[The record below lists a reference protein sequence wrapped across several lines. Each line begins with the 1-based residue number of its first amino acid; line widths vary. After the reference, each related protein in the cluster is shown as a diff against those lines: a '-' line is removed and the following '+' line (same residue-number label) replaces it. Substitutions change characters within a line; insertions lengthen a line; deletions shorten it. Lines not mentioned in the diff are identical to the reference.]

1 MAKRENSPTL
11 YSYVKEYIMKLI
23 ISGKFPAHSQLPTE
37 YELMETLNVGRAT
50 VRAALAQLENEG
62 TIYKRQG
69 VGTFVSER
77 SKHYGLEPFLS
88 LNFTLKHVG
97 MKNNNEVLENDDYEV
112 PEGGMLDRWE
122 PGKIVHRL
130 VRVRKSDNTVLG
142 YEDNYYLPEIFNLLD
157 QNDLE
162 GSLAHNLLT
171 NVVDHPIQRFDQS
184 TIVRDS
190 TEEEQKLFGID
201 STKKVVELQRWMY
214 FEGTDEPANFVSFTI
229 PTHILEFPFLG

>member
-23 ISGKFPAHSQLPTE
+23 ISGKYPAHSQLPTE
-37 YELMETLNVGRAT
+37 YELMETLDVGRAT

-97 MKNNNEVLENDDYEV
+97 MKNNNEVIENGDYTVTDEDF
-112 PEGGMLDRWE
+112 LDRWVS
-122 PGKIVHRL
+122 GKKVKHL
-130 VRVRKSDNTVLG
+130 VRIRKSDNTVLG
-142 YEDNYYLPEIFNLLD
+142 YEDNYYLPEIFEKLD
-157 QNDLE
+157 ASAFE

-171 NVVDHPIQRFDQS
+171 NVEEPIRQFDAS
-184 TIVRDS
+184 TIVREPTAS
-190 TEEEQKLFGID
+190 EQELFGID
-201 STKKVVELQRWMY
+201 VLEKVVELRRWMY
-214 FEGTDEPANFVSFTI
+214 FDGIEEAANFVSFVI
-229 PTHILEFPFLG
+229 PSHILEFPFLG

>member
-11 YSYVKEYIMKLI
+11 YVYVKEYIMKLI
-23 ISGKFPAHSQLPTE
+23 ISGQYPAHSQLPTE

-97 MKNNNEVLENDDYEV
+97 MKNNNEVLENTEYIV
-112 PEGGMLDRWE
+112 PEGSDLDRWE
-122 PGKIVHRL
+122 PGKKVQRL
-130 VRVRKSDNTVLG
+130 VRIRKSDNTVLG
-142 YEDNYYLPEIFNLLD
+142 YEDNYYLPEIFDLLD
-157 QNDLE
+157 KTDFE

-171 NVVDHPIQRFDQS
+171 NIENHPIEKFDQS
-184 TIVRDS
+184 VIVRAPS
-190 TEEEQKLFGID
+190 EKEQELFGID
-201 STKKVVELQRWMY
+201 SSKKVVELRRWMY
-214 FEGTDEPANFVSFTI
+214 FEGYEEAANFVSFTI
-229 PTHILEFPFLG
+229 PTRILEFPFLG

>member
-23 ISGKFPAHSQLPTE
+23 ISGKYPAHSQLPTE
-37 YELMETLNVGRAT
+37 YELMETLDVGRAT

-97 MKNNNEVLENDDYEV
+97 MKNNNEVLENGDYTVSE
-112 PEGGMLDRWE
+112 EDFLDRWDN
-122 PGKIVHRL
+122 GKQVKHL
-130 VRVRKSDNTVLG
+130 VRIRKSDNTVLG
-142 YEDNYYLPEIFNLLD
+142 YEDNYYLPEIFEKLD
-157 QNDLE
+157 ESALE

-171 NVVDHPIQRFDQS
+171 NVENPITRFESS
-184 TIVRDS
+184 TFVRTP
-190 TEEEQKLFGID
+190 TESEQELFGID
-201 STKKVVELQRWMY
+201 PLEKVVELQRWMY
-214 FEGTDEPANFVSFTI
+214 FDGIEEAANFVSFII
-229 PTHILEFPFLG
+229 PSHILEFPFLG

>member
-11 YSYVKEYIMKLI
+11 YIFVKEYIMTLI
-23 ISGKFPAHSQLPTE
+23 ISGKYPAHSQLPTE
-37 YELMETLNVGRAT
+37 NELMETLDVGRAT

-88 LNFTLKHVG
+88 LNFMMKHVG
-97 MKNNNEVLENDDYEV
+97 MKNNNEVLESSDYTV
-112 PEGGMLDRWE
+112 PTDGPLDRWE
-122 PGKIVHRL
+122 PGRQVKRL
-130 VRVRKSDNTVLG
+130 VRIRKSENTVVG
-142 YEDNYYLPEIFNLLD
+142 YEDNYYLPEIFEKLNSEEF
-157 QNDLE
+157 E

-171 NVVDHPIQRFDQS
+171 NVEDPIHRFDQS
-184 TIVRDS
+184 TIVRDP
-190 TEEEQKLFGID
+190 TEAEQELFDID
-201 STKKVVELQRWMY
+201 VAEKVVELDRWMY
-214 FEGTDEPANFVSFTI
+214 FDGIDEPANYVTFVI

>member
-23 ISGKFPAHSQLPTE
+23 ISGKYPAHAQLPTE
-37 YELMETLNVGRAT
+37 YELMETLDVGRAT
-50 VRAALAQLENEG
+50 VRAALAQLESEG

-97 MKNNNEVLENDDYEV
+97 MKNNNEVITNEDYTV
-112 PEGGMLDRWE
+112 PADGPLNRWT
-122 PGKIVHRL
+122 PGKEVRHL
-130 VRVRKSDNTVLG
+130 VRIRKSENTILG
-142 YEDNYYLPEIFNLLD
+142 LEDNYYLPEIFNKLN
-157 QNDLE
+157 QNDFE

-171 NVVDHPIQRFDQS
+171 NVEDPIRQFDAS
-184 TIVRDS
+184 TIVRDP
-190 TEEEQKLFGID
+190 TAEEQKLFGID
-201 STKKVVELQRWMY
+201 AAEKVVELQRWMY
-214 FEGTDEPANFVSFTI
+214 FEGISEAANYVSFVI
-229 PTHILEFPFLG
+229 PSHILEFPFLG

>member
-23 ISGKFPAHSQLPTE
+23 ISGKYPAHAQLPTE
-37 YELMETLNVGRAT
+37 YELMETLDVGRAT

-97 MKNNNEVLENDDYEV
+97 MKNNNEVLENSEYIV
-112 PEGGMLDRWE
+112 HEGDGLDRWE
-122 PGKIVHRL
+122 NGKRVNQL
-130 VRVRKSDNTVLG
+130 VRIRKSDNTVLG
-142 YEDNYYLPEIFNLLD
+142 YEDNYYLPEIFDKLD
-157 QNDLE
+157 SASFE

-171 NVVDHPIQRFDQS
+171 NVEDPIRQFDAS
-184 TIVRDS
+184 TAVRYPSDS
-190 TEEEQKLFGID
+190 EQELFGID
-201 STKKVVELQRWMY
+201 ATEKVVELRRWMY
-214 FEGTDEPANFVSFTI
+214 FEGNEEAANFVCFII
-229 PTHILEFPFLG
+229 PSHILEFPFLG

>member
-11 YSYVKEYIMKLI
+11 YIYVKEYIMKLI
-23 ISGKFPAHSQLPTE
+23 ISGKYPAHAQLPTE
-37 YELMETLNVGRAT
+37 YELMETLDVGRAT

-88 LNFTLKHVG
+88 LNFMMKHVG
-97 MKNNNEVLENDDYEV
+97 MKNNNEVVENVEYTVTSDD
-112 PEGGMLDRWE
+112 MLDRWQT
-122 PGKIVHRL
+122 GQKVNRL
-130 VRVRKSDNTVLG
+130 VRIRKSENTVVG
-142 YEDNYYLPEIFNLLD
+142 YEDNYYLPHIFEKLNIEEF
-157 QNDLE
+157 E

-171 NVVDHPIQRFDQS
+171 NVEDPIQRFDQS
-184 TIVRDS
+184 TIVRDP
-190 TEEEQKLFGID
+190 TEAEQELFDID
-201 STKKVVELQRWMY
+201 VTEKVVELDRWMF
-214 FEGTDEPANFVSFTI
+214 FEGTDEPSNYVSFVI

>member
-23 ISGKFPAHSQLPTE
+23 ISGKYPAHSQLPTE
-37 YELMETLNVGRAT
+37 YELMETLDVGRAT

-97 MKNNNEVLENDDYEV
+97 MKNNNEVIENGDFTVTDEDS
-112 PEGGMLDRWE
+112 LDRWE
-122 PGKIVHRL
+122 SGKQVKHL
-130 VRVRKSDNTVLG
+130 VRIRKSDNTVLG
-142 YEDNYYLPEIFNLLD
+142 YEDNYYLPEIFEKLD
-157 QNDLE
+157 ASAFE

-171 NVVDHPIQRFDQS
+171 NVEEPIRQFDAS
-184 TIVRDS
+184 TIVREPTAS
-190 TEEEQKLFGID
+190 EQELFGID
-201 STKKVVELQRWMY
+201 VLEKVVELRRWMY
-214 FEGTDEPANFVSFTI
+214 FDGIEEAANFVSFVI
-229 PTHILEFPFLG
+229 PSHILEFPFLG

>member
-23 ISGKFPAHSQLPTE
+23 ISGKYPAHSQLPTE
-37 YELMETLNVGRAT
+37 YELMETLDVGRAT

-97 MKNNNEVLENDDYEV
+97 MKNNNEVLENGDYTVSE
-112 PEGGMLDRWE
+112 EDFLDRWDN
-122 PGKIVHRL
+122 GKQVKRL
-130 VRVRKSDNTVLG
+130 VRIRKSDNTVLG
-142 YEDNYYLPEIFNLLD
+142 YEDNYYLPEIFEKLD
-157 QNDLE
+157 ESALE

-171 NVVDHPIQRFDQS
+171 NVENPITRFESS
-184 TIVRDS
+184 TFVRTP
-190 TEEEQKLFGID
+190 TESEQELFGID
-201 STKKVVELQRWMY
+201 PLEKVVELQRWMY
-214 FEGTDEPANFVSFTI
+214 FDGIEEAANFVSFII
-229 PTHILEFPFLG
+229 PSHILEFPFLG

>member
-23 ISGKFPAHSQLPTE
+23 ISGKYPAHSQLPTE
-37 YELMETLNVGRAT
+37 YELMETLDVGRAT

-97 MKNNNEVLENDDYEV
+97 MKNNNEVIENGDYTV
-112 PEGGMLDRWE
+112 TPEDFLDRSSTWSASVN
-122 PGKIVHRL
+122 PTTRSL
-130 VRVRKSDNTVLG
+130 VTRTTITCRRSSISWMPPTSTAP
-142 YEDNYYLPEIFNLLD
+142 LP
-157 QNDLE
+157 
-162 GSLAHNLLT
+162 T
-171 NVVDHPIQRFDQS
+171 
-184 TIVRDS
+184 TC
-190 TEEEQKLFGID
+190 
-201 STKKVVELQRWMY
+201 
-214 FEGTDEPANFVSFTI
+214 
-229 PTHILEFPFLG
+229 

>member
-23 ISGKFPAHSQLPTE
+23 ISGKYPAHSQLPTE
-37 YELMETLNVGRAT
+37 YELMETLDVGRAT

-88 LNFTLKHVG
+88 LNFTLRHVG
-97 MKNNNEVLENDDYEV
+97 MKNENEVVENGDYIVRGDD
-112 PEGGMLDRWE
+112 MLDRWN
-122 PGKIVHRL
+122 PGKQVKRL
-130 VRVRKSDNTVLG
+130 VRIRKSENTVLG
-142 YEDNYYLPEIFNLLD
+142 SEDNYYLPEIFEKLD
-157 QNDLE
+157 ASAFE

-171 NVVDHPIQRFDQS
+171 NVEDPIRRFDQ
-184 TIVRDS
+184 TTFVRDPS
-190 TEEEQKLFGID
+190 PEEQEGFGID
-201 STKKVVELQRWMY
+201 PTEKVVELRRWMY
-214 FEGTDEPANFVSFTI
+214 FEGIDEPANFVCFII
-229 PTHILEFPFLG
+229 PSHILEFPFLG

>member
-23 ISGKFPAHSQLPTE
+23 ISGKYPAHSQLPTE
-37 YELMETLNVGRAT
+37 YELMETLDVGRAT

-88 LNFTLKHVG
+88 LNFMLKHVG
-97 MKNNNEVLENDDYEV
+97 MKNNNEVLDCGTYIV
-112 PEGGMLDRWE
+112 TEGDPLDRWE
-122 PGKIVHRL
+122 HGKPVKRL
-130 VRVRKSDNTVLG
+130 VRFRKSDNTVLG
-142 YEDNYYLPEIFNLLD
+142 YEDNYYLPEIFEKLNTD
-157 QNDLE
+157 DFE

-171 NVVDHPIQRFDQS
+171 NVEDPIRQFDNH
-184 TIVRDS
+184 TVVRLPS
-190 TEEEQKLFGID
+190 EKEQEMFGID
-201 STKKVVELQRWMY
+201 AAEKVVEVDRWLY
-214 FEGTDEPANFVSFTI
+214 FEGFDEPVNFVCFII

>member
-23 ISGKFPAHSQLPTE
+23 ISGKYPAHSQLPTE
-37 YELMETLNVGRAT
+37 YELMETLDVGRAT

-97 MKNNNEVLENDDYEV
+97 MKNNNEVIENGDYTVTAEDF
-112 PEGGMLDRWE
+112 LDRWE
-122 PGKIVHRL
+122 NGKQVKHL
-130 VRVRKSDNTVLG
+130 VRIRKSDNTVLD
-142 YEDNYYLPEIFNLLD
+142 YEDNYYLPEIFDKLD
-157 QNDLE
+157 ASNFE

-171 NVVDHPIQRFDQS
+171 NVEDPICRFDSS
-184 TIVRDS
+184 TFVRTP
-190 TEEEQKLFGID
+190 TESEQELFGID
-201 STKKVVELQRWMY
+201 PVEKVVELQRWMY
-214 FEGTDEPANFVSFTI
+214 FEGIEEAANFVSFVI
-229 PTHILEFPFLG
+229 PSHILEFPFLG